1 MRFILRLLVSVVLVL
16 VCNTVDAGNW
26 FGSGL
31 ICGPELPPHP
41 SDIAGIYVHRG
52 EGRSVTL
59 TIRTD
64 GAASL
69 SQPPFGAG
77 GFILMGSEHD
87 SKDLRRDEFVFQGA
101 AYPGGSPVTKKFK
114 RGWDQSTQDSF
125 VLDISDP
132 ATPLKFVAEEP
143 FPWTLSFV
151 LGAFVVGGLLGHRF
165 ATRPAKSRA
174 TGRNG
179 HPLP

>member
-1 MRFILRLLVSVVLVL
+1 MLAL

-26 FGSGL
+26 FGSGWV
-31 ICGPELPPHP
+31 CGPERPPHP

-52 EGRSVTL
+52 EGHFVTL

-77 GFILMGSEHD
+77 GFILMGSRHD
-87 SKDLRRDEFVFQGA
+87 LKDLRRDEFVFQGA

-114 RGWDQSTQDSF
+114 RGWDKSTQDSF

-151 LGAFVVGGLLGHRF
+151 LGAFVVGGLVGRHF
-165 ATRPAKSRA
+165 ATRPIKPKAA
-174 TGRNG
+174 TRKGG
-179 HPLP
+179 PS

>member
-1 MRFILRLLVSVVLVL
+1 VRFTSRPLVAVVLAL

-26 FGSGL
+26 FGRGF
-31 ICGPELPPHP
+31 ICELGRPPHP

-52 EGRSVTL
+52 EGHSVTL

-64 GAASL
+64 GSASL
-69 SQPPFGAG
+69 SWPPLGVG
-77 GFILMGSEHD
+77 GFIFMGGWHD
-87 SKDLRRDEFVFQGA
+87 SEDLRLDEFVFQGA
-101 AYPGGSPVTKKFK
+101 AYPDGSPVTKKFK
-114 RGWDQSTQDSF
+114 RGWDESTQDSF

-151 LGAFVVGGLLGHRF
+151 LGAFVAGGLVGRHF
-165 ATRPAKSRA
+165 ATRPIKPKAA
-174 TGRNG
+174 TRKGG
-179 HPLP
+179 PS